1 MMMEALK
8 NAALDLLPRSVFLFD
23 RELKILY
30 VNDNF
35 RQMFDCSEDPV
46 SIGQAMS
53 CPEVRQGQCGQAEA
67 CKKCKLCAFFRN
79 AVGTEDGI
87 CHSQIKKK
95 LSLKGKRVWTNLV
108 LTARSLREGVFLC
121 MVDDITEVS
130 RKLAE
135 QRRQQKK
142 LIKDLEKA
150 KDIQSSFL
158 PEKNQVSEFCDFTY
172 YYRQE
177 FKVGG
182 DFFDVYPIDDHT
194 FGLYIA
200 DVSGAGMSGGML
212 TVFLKDH
219 YDRTLHS
226 PAAALTKL
234 CDKFNEH
241 KIAEESYITMFSLVA
256 DVSAHK
262 LRYCNAGHNQPM
274 FLKRHHEVIDFF
286 TAGKPVCNWY
296 DAETKYKDSSVS
308 YEPGDIL
315 ALFTDGIADMKGKR
329 GQVYGEDGIRA
340 LLHQSE
346 SIQGIMDKVRKSLN
360 AFKGG
365 EDGEDDLTLLLVELR
380 K

>member
-1 MMMEALK
+1 MLEELK
-8 NAALDLLPRSVFLFD
+8 NTALDLLPRSVFLFD

-35 RQMFDCSEDPV
+35 RQMFDCSGTPSD
-46 SIGQAMS
+46 IGLAMS
-53 CPEVRQGQCGQAEA
+53 CAEIRQGACFKSEA
-67 CKKCKLCAFFRN
+67 CKRCKLSAFLRD
-79 AVGTEDGI
+79 ASATEDRI
-87 CHSQIKKK
+87 CHSVVKKK
-95 LSLKGKRVWTNLV
+95 LNLKGRKVWLNLV
-108 LTARSLREGVFLC
+108 LTARSLKDGCFLC
-121 MVDDITEVS
+121 MVDDITEVTK
-130 RKLAE
+130 KLAE

-158 PEKNQVSEFCDFTY
+158 PERNQVSDFCDFTY

-219 YDRTLHS
+219 YDRSSRS

-234 CDKFNEH
+234 CEKFNEH
-241 KIAEESYITMFSLVA
+241 KIAEESYITMFSLVVDTA
-256 DVSAHK
+256 SHK

-329 GQVYGEDGIRA
+329 GQTYGEEGIRN
-340 LLHQSE
+340 LLHQGE
-346 SIQGIMDKVRKSLN
+346 RIHDIMDKVRKSLS

-365 EDGEDDLTLLLVELR
+365 ADNEDDLTLLLVELR

>member
-1 MMMEALK
+1 M
-8 NAALDLLPRSVFLFD
+8 
-23 RELKILY
+23 
-30 VNDNF
+30 
-35 RQMFDCSEDPV
+35 
-46 SIGQAMS
+46 
-53 CPEVRQGQCGQAEA
+53 
-67 CKKCKLCAFFRN
+67 
-79 AVGTEDGI
+79 
-87 CHSQIKKK
+87 
-95 LSLKGKRVWTNLV
+95 
-108 LTARSLREGVFLC
+108 
-121 MVDDITEVS
+121 
-130 RKLAE
+130 
-135 QRRQQKK
+135 
-142 LIKDLEKA
+142 
-150 KDIQSSFL
+150 
-158 PEKNQVSEFCDFTY
+158 
-172 YYRQE
+172 
-177 FKVGG
+177 GG